1 MECLLV
7 KSDILINKNLFAN
20 RFLGWFFINF
30 LIAFM
35 INNFLNLAFKVPFAI
50 DFFIKGNF
58 LSILPIT
65 TYALAFFITFYIS
78 IRYSKNS
85 LDWDSE
91 NLHKF
96 NIYFIRSC
104 FWSVLF
110 IGSID
115 VIIAFMRVEE
125 VSDLLFN
132 DNIVRALKKP
142 SFVCTYLHIPL
153 LIFGFIIGYF
163 SKTLGFTW
171 LALMIVCA
179 ELIIVITRFVFS
191 YEQSFMGDLVRYWY
205 AALFLFASA
214 YTLFED
220 GHVRVDVFYTNL
232 KDNTKSIVN
241 GVGSILLGISTCVAI
256 LFVGLNGKQSII
268 NSPILNF
275 EITQTGSIG
284 MFIKYQMAAFLAIF
298 AISMLIQF
306 VSYYFSSLAS
316 FYKNLKKS

>member
-1 MECLLV
+1 MV
-7 KSDILINKNLFAN
+7 KSSVLINKNIFAQ
-20 RFLGWFFINF
+20 RFLGWFFINM

-35 INNFLNLAFKVPFAI
+35 INNILNLAYKIPFAI
-50 DFFIKGNF
+50 ELITKNEL
-58 LSILPIT
+58 LSLLPILI
-65 TYALAFFITFYIS
+65 YLIAFGLSLFISYI
-78 IRYSKNS
+78 N
-85 LDWDSE
+85 LDKSYKWDSDLLHRF
-91 NLHKF
+91 NL
-96 NIYFIRSC
+96 YFIRSC
-104 FWSVLF
+104 FWSVLL

-115 VIIAFMRVEE
+115 VVIAFMRVEE
-125 VSDLLFN
+125 VSNMLF
-132 DNIVRALKKP
+132 DDYLVRALKKP
-142 SFVCTYLHIPL
+142 SFVCTFIHIPL
-153 LIFGFIIGYF
+153 VFVSFVIGYF

-179 ELIIVITRFVFS
+179 ELFIVITRFVFS

-232 KDNTKSIVN
+232 KSKTKSIVN
-241 GVGSILLGISTCVAI
+241 AAGSILLGISTCIAI
-256 LFVGLNGKQSII
+256 LFVGFNGKQSII

-284 MFIKYQMAAFLAIF
+284 MFVKYQLAAFLGVF

-306 VSYYFSSLAS
+306 ISYYFSSLS
-316 FYKNLKKS
+316 KMNELKES

>member
-1 MECLLV
+1 MV
-7 KSDILINKNLFAN
+7 KSNVLINKNLFAN
-20 RFLGWFFINF
+20 RFLGWFLINT
-30 LIAFM
+30 LVAFM
-35 INNFLNLAFKVPFAI
+35 INNVLYLAFNIPFAVDFI
-50 DFFIKGNF
+50 LKNDIYAIIPTLIYLTAFGFSFFI
-58 LSILPIT
+58 
-65 TYALAFFITFYIS
+65 AL
-78 IRYSKNS
+78 KNS
-85 LDWDSE
+85 HKSYVWDSDLLHRF
-91 NLHKF
+91 NL
-96 NIYFIRSC
+96 YFIRSC
-104 FWSVLF
+104 FWSVFL

-125 VSDLLFN
+125 VSNMIFN
-132 DNIVRALKKP
+132 DELVRALKKP
-142 SFVCTYLHIPL
+142 SFVCTFVHIPL
-153 LIFGFIIGYF
+153 VFISFVIGYF

-232 KDNTKSIVN
+232 KVKTKSFVN
-241 GVGSILLGISTCVAI
+241 AIGSIFLGISTCIAI
-256 LFVGLNGKQSII
+256 LFVGFNGKQSII

-275 EITQTGSIG
+275 EITQTGSVG
-284 MFIKYQMAAFLAIF
+284 MFVKYQLAAFLGIF

-306 VSYYFSSLAS
+306 VSYYFSSLA
-316 FYKNLKKS
+316 KMNELKES

>member
-1 MECLLV
+1 MENLLV
-7 KSDILINKNLFAN
+7 KSNVLINKNLFAN
-20 RFLGWFFINF
+20 RFLGWFLINT
-30 LIAFM
+30 LVAFM
-35 INNFLNLAFKVPFAI
+35 INNVLYLAFNIPFAVDFI
-50 DFFIKGNF
+50 FKNDIHAIIPTLIYLTAFGFSFFI
-58 LSILPIT
+58 
-65 TYALAFFITFYIS
+65 AL
-78 IRYSKNS
+78 KNS
-85 LDWDSE
+85 HKSYIWDSDLLHRF
-91 NLHKF
+91 NL
-96 NIYFIRSC
+96 YFIRSC
-104 FWSVLF
+104 FWSVFL

-125 VSDLLFN
+125 ISNMIFN
-132 DNIVRALKKP
+132 DELVRALKKP
-142 SFVCTYLHIPL
+142 SFVCTFVHIPL
-153 LIFGFIIGYF
+153 VFISFVIGYF

-232 KDNTKSIVN
+232 KVKTKSFVN
-241 GVGSILLGISTCVAI
+241 AIGSIFLGISTCIAI
-256 LFVGLNGKQSII
+256 LFVGFNGKQSII

-275 EITQTGSIG
+275 EITQTGSVG
-284 MFIKYQMAAFLAIF
+284 MFVKYQLAAFLGIF

-306 VSYYFSSLAS
+306 VSYYFSSLA
-316 FYKNLKKS
+316 KMNELKES

>member
-1 MECLLV
+1 MV
-7 KSDILINKNLFAN
+7 KSSVLINKNIFAQ
-20 RFLGWFFINF
+20 RFLGWFFINM

-35 INNFLNLAFKVPFAI
+35 INNILNLAYKIPFAI
-50 DFFIKGNF
+50 ELITKNEL
-58 LSILPIT
+58 LSLLPILI
-65 TYALAFFITFYIS
+65 YLIAFGLSLFISYI
-78 IRYSKNS
+78 N
-85 LDWDSE
+85 LDKSYKWDSDLLHRF
-91 NLHKF
+91 NL
-96 NIYFIRSC
+96 YFIRSC
-104 FWSVLF
+104 FWSVLL

-125 VSDLLFN
+125 VSNMLF
-132 DNIVRALKKP
+132 DDYLVRALKKP
-142 SFVCTYLHIPL
+142 SFVCTFIHIPL
-153 LIFGFIIGYF
+153 VFVSFVIGYF

-179 ELIIVITRFVFS
+179 ELFIVITRFVFS

-220 GHVRVDVFYTNL
+220 GHVRVAVFYTNL
-232 KDNTKSIVN
+232 KSKTKSIVN
-241 GVGSILLGISTCVAI
+241 AAGSILLGISTCIAI
-256 LFVGLNGKQSII
+256 LFVGFNGKQSII

-284 MFIKYQMAAFLAIF
+284 MFVKYQLAAFLGVF

-306 VSYYFSSLAS
+306 ISYYFSSLS
-316 FYKNLKKS
+316 KMNELKES

>member
-1 MECLLV
+1 MV
-7 KSDILINKNLFAN
+7 KSSVLINKNIFAQ
-20 RFLGWFFINF
+20 RFLGWFFINM

-35 INNFLNLAFKVPFAI
+35 INNILNLAYKIPFAI
-50 DFFIKGNF
+50 ELITKNELLSLLPVLIYLVAFGLSLFI
-58 LSILPIT
+58 S
-65 TYALAFFITFYIS
+65 YI
-78 IRYSKNS
+78 N
-85 LDWDSE
+85 LDKSYKWDSDLLHRF
-91 NLHKF
+91 NL
-96 NIYFIRSC
+96 YFIRSC
-104 FWSVLF
+104 FWSVLL

-115 VIIAFMRVEE
+115 VVIAFMRVEE
-125 VSDLLFN
+125 VSNMLF
-132 DNIVRALKKP
+132 DDYLVRALKKP
-142 SFVCTYLHIPL
+142 SFVCTFIHIPL
-153 LIFGFIIGYF
+153 VFVSFVIGYF

-179 ELIIVITRFVFS
+179 ELFIVITRFVFS

-232 KDNTKSIVN
+232 KSKTKSIVN
-241 GVGSILLGISTCVAI
+241 AAGSILLGISTCIAI
-256 LFVGLNGKQSII
+256 LFVGFNGKQSII

-284 MFIKYQMAAFLAIF
+284 MFVKYQLAAFLGVF

-306 VSYYFSSLAS
+306 ISYYFSSLS
-316 FYKNLKKS
+316 KMNELKES

>member
-1 MECLLV
+1 MV
-7 KSDILINKNLFAN
+7 KSSVLINKNIFAQ
-20 RFLGWFFINF
+20 RFLGWFFINM

-35 INNFLNLAFKVPFAI
+35 INNILNLAYKIPFAI
-50 DFFIKGNF
+50 ELITKNEL
-58 LSILPIT
+58 LSLLPILI
-65 TYALAFFITFYIS
+65 YLVAFGLSLFISYI
-78 IRYSKNS
+78 N
-85 LDWDSE
+85 LDKSYKWDSDLLHRF
-91 NLHKF
+91 NL
-96 NIYFIRSC
+96 YFIRSC
-104 FWSVLF
+104 FWSVLL

-125 VSDLLFN
+125 VSNMLFDDYLL
-132 DNIVRALKKP
+132 RALKKP
-142 SFVCTYLHIPL
+142 SFVCTFIHIPL
-153 LIFGFIIGYF
+153 VFVSFVIGYF

-179 ELIIVITRFVFS
+179 ELFIVITRFVFS

-220 GHVRVDVFYTNL
+220 GHVRVDVFYANL
-232 KDNTKSIVN
+232 KSKTKSIIN
-241 GVGSILLGISTCVAI
+241 AAGSILLGISTCIAI
-256 LFVGLNGKQSII
+256 LFVGFNGKQSII

-284 MFIKYQMAAFLAIF
+284 MFVKYQLAAFLGVF

-306 VSYYFSSLAS
+306 ISYYFSSLS
-316 FYKNLKKS
+316 KMNELKES

>member
-1 MECLLV
+1 MV
-7 KSDILINKNLFAN
+7 KSSVLINKNIFAQ
-20 RFLGWFFINF
+20 RFLGWFFINM

-35 INNFLNLAFKVPFAI
+35 INNILNLAYKIPFAI
-50 DFFIKGNF
+50 ELITKNEL
-58 LSILPIT
+58 LSLLPILI
-65 TYALAFFITFYIS
+65 YLVAFGLSLFISYI
-78 IRYSKNS
+78 N
-85 LDWDSE
+85 LDKSYKWDSDLLHRF
-91 NLHKF
+91 NL
-96 NIYFIRSC
+96 YFIRSC
-104 FWSVLF
+104 FWSVLL

-115 VIIAFMRVEE
+115 VVIAFMRVEE
-125 VSDLLFN
+125 VSNMLF
-132 DNIVRALKKP
+132 DDYLVRALKKP
-142 SFVCTYLHIPL
+142 SFVCTFIHIPL
-153 LIFGFIIGYF
+153 VFVSFVIGYF

-179 ELIIVITRFVFS
+179 ELLIVITRFVFS

-232 KDNTKSIVN
+232 KSKTKSIVN
-241 GVGSILLGISTCVAI
+241 ASGSILLGISTCVAI
-256 LFVGLNGKQSII
+256 LFVGFNGKQSII

-284 MFIKYQMAAFLAIF
+284 MFVKYQLAAFLGVF

-306 VSYYFSSLAS
+306 ISYYFSSLS
-316 FYKNLKKS
+316 KMNELKES

>member
-1 MECLLV
+1 MENLLV
-7 KSDILINKNLFAN
+7 KSNILINKNLFAN
-20 RFLGWFFINF
+20 RFLGWFLINT
-30 LIAFM
+30 LVAFM
-35 INNFLNLAFKVPFAI
+35 INNVLYLAFNIPFAVDFI
-50 DFFIKGNF
+50 FKNDIYSIIPTLIYLTAFGFSFFI
-58 LSILPIT
+58 
-65 TYALAFFITFYIS
+65 AL
-78 IRYSKNS
+78 KNS
-85 LDWDSE
+85 HKSYIWDSDLLHRF
-91 NLHKF
+91 NL
-96 NIYFIRSC
+96 YFIRSC
-104 FWSVLF
+104 FWSVFL

-125 VSDLLFN
+125 VSNMIFN
-132 DNIVRALKKP
+132 DELVRALKKP
-142 SFVCTYLHIPL
+142 SFVCTFVHIPL
-153 LIFGFIIGYF
+153 VFISFVIGYF

-232 KDNTKSIVN
+232 KVKTKSFVN
-241 GVGSILLGISTCVAI
+241 AIGSIFLGISTCIAI
-256 LFVGLNGKQSII
+256 LFVGFNGKQSII

-275 EITQTGSIG
+275 EITQTGSVG
-284 MFIKYQMAAFLAIF
+284 MFVKYQLAAFLGIF

-306 VSYYFSSLAS
+306 VSYYFSSLA
-316 FYKNLKKS
+316 KMNELKES

>member
-1 MECLLV
+1 MV
-7 KSDILINKNLFAN
+7 KSSVLINKNIFAQ
-20 RFLGWFFINF
+20 RFLGWFFINM

-35 INNFLNLAFKVPFAI
+35 INNILNLAYKIPFAI
-50 DFFIKGNF
+50 ELITKNELLSLIPILIYLVAFGLSLFI
-58 LSILPIT
+58 S
-65 TYALAFFITFYIS
+65 YI
-78 IRYSKNS
+78 N
-85 LDWDSE
+85 LDKSYKWDSDLLHRF
-91 NLHKF
+91 NL
-96 NIYFIRSC
+96 YFIRSC
-104 FWSVLF
+104 FWSVLL

-125 VSDLLFN
+125 VSNMLF
-132 DNIVRALKKP
+132 DDYLVRALKKP
-142 SFVCTYLHIPL
+142 SFVCTFIHITL
-153 LIFGFIIGYF
+153 VFVSFVIGYF

-179 ELIIVITRFVFS
+179 ELFIVITRFVFS

-220 GHVRVDVFYTNL
+220 GNVRVDVFYANL
-232 KDNTKSIVN
+232 KSKTKSIIN
-241 GVGSILLGISTCVAI
+241 AAGSIFLGISTCIAI
-256 LFVGLNGKQSII
+256 LFVGFNGKQSII

-284 MFIKYQMAAFLAIF
+284 MFVKYQLAAFLGVF

-306 VSYYFSSLAS
+306 ISYYFSSLS
-316 FYKNLKKS
+316 KMNELKES

>member
-1 MECLLV
+1 MV
-7 KSDILINKNLFAN
+7 KSSVLINKNIFAQ
-20 RFLGWFFINF
+20 RFLGWFFINM

-35 INNFLNLAFKVPFAI
+35 INNILNLAYKIPFAI
-50 DFFIKGNF
+50 ELITKNELLSLLPVLIYLVAFGLSLFI
-58 LSILPIT
+58 S
-65 TYALAFFITFYIS
+65 YI
-78 IRYSKNS
+78 N
-85 LDWDSE
+85 LDKSYKWDSDLLHRF
-91 NLHKF
+91 NL
-96 NIYFIRSC
+96 YFIRSC
-104 FWSVLF
+104 FWSVLL

-125 VSDLLFN
+125 VSNMLF
-132 DNIVRALKKP
+132 DDYLVRALKKP
-142 SFVCTYLHIPL
+142 SFVCTFIHIPL
-153 LIFGFIIGYF
+153 FFVSFVIGYF

-179 ELIIVITRFVFS
+179 ELFIVITRFVFS

-220 GHVRVDVFYTNL
+220 GHVRVDVFYANL
-232 KDNTKSIVN
+232 KSKTKSIVN
-241 GVGSILLGISTCVAI
+241 AAGSILLGISTCIAI
-256 LFVGLNGKQSII
+256 LFVGFNGKQSII

-284 MFIKYQMAAFLAIF
+284 MFVKYQLAAFLGVF

-306 VSYYFSSLAS
+306 ISYYFSSLS
-316 FYKNLKKS
+316 KMNELKES

>member
-1 MECLLV
+1 VENYLV
-7 KSDILINKNLFAN
+7 KSSVLINKNIFAQ
-20 RFLGWFFINF
+20 RFLGWFFINM

-35 INNFLNLAFKVPFAI
+35 INNILNLAYKIPFAI
-50 DFFIKGNF
+50 ELITKNEL
-58 LSILPIT
+58 LSLLPILI
-65 TYALAFFITFYIS
+65 YLVAFSLSLFISYI
-78 IRYSKNS
+78 N
-85 LDWDSE
+85 LDKSYKWDSDLLHRF
-91 NLHKF
+91 NL
-96 NIYFIRSC
+96 YFIRSC
-104 FWSVLF
+104 FWSVLL

-125 VSDLLFN
+125 VSNMLF
-132 DNIVRALKKP
+132 DDYLVRALKKP
-142 SFVCTYLHIPL
+142 SFVCTFIHIPL
-153 LIFGFIIGYF
+153 VFVSFVIGYF

-179 ELIIVITRFVFS
+179 ELFIVITRFVFS

-220 GHVRVDVFYTNL
+220 GHVRVDVFYANL
-232 KDNTKSIVN
+232 KSKTKSIIN
-241 GVGSILLGISTCVAI
+241 AAGSILLGISTCIAI
-256 LFVGLNGKQSII
+256 LFVGFNGKQSII

-284 MFIKYQMAAFLAIF
+284 MFVKYQLAAFLGVF

-306 VSYYFSSLAS
+306 ISYYFSSLS
-316 FYKNLKKS
+316 KMNELKES

>member
-1 MECLLV
+1 MV
-7 KSDILINKNLFAN
+7 KSSVLINKNIFAQ
-20 RFLGWFFINF
+20 RFLGWFFINM

-35 INNFLNLAFKVPFAI
+35 INNILNLAYKIPFAI
-50 DFFIKGNF
+50 ELITKNEL
-58 LSILPIT
+58 LSLLPILI
-65 TYALAFFITFYIS
+65 YLIAFGLSLFISYI
-78 IRYSKNS
+78 N
-85 LDWDSE
+85 LDKSYKWDSDLLHRF
-91 NLHKF
+91 NL
-96 NIYFIRSC
+96 YFIRSC
-104 FWSVLF
+104 FWSVLL

-125 VSDLLFN
+125 VSNMLF
-132 DNIVRALKKP
+132 DDYLVRALKKP
-142 SFVCTYLHIPL
+142 SFVCTFIHIPL
-153 LIFGFIIGYF
+153 VFVSFVIGYF

-179 ELIIVITRFVFS
+179 ELFIVITRFVFS

-232 KDNTKSIVN
+232 KSKTKSIVN
-241 GVGSILLGISTCVAI
+241 ATGSILLGISTCIAI
-256 LFVGLNGKQSII
+256 LFVGFNGKQSII

-284 MFIKYQMAAFLAIF
+284 MFVKYQLAAFLGVF

-306 VSYYFSSLAS
+306 ISYYFSSLS
-316 FYKNLKKS
+316 KMNELKES

>member
-1 MECLLV
+1 MV
-7 KSDILINKNLFAN
+7 KSSVLINKNIFAQ
-20 RFLGWFFINF
+20 RFLGWFFINM

-35 INNFLNLAFKVPFAI
+35 INNFLNLAYKIPFAI
-50 DFFIKGNF
+50 ELITKNEL
-58 LSILPIT
+58 LSLLPISI
-65 TYALAFFITFYIS
+65 YLIAFGLSLFISYI
-78 IRYSKNS
+78 N
-85 LDWDSE
+85 LDKSYKWDSDLLHRF
-91 NLHKF
+91 NL
-96 NIYFIRSC
+96 YFIRSC
-104 FWSVLF
+104 FWSVLL

-115 VIIAFMRVEE
+115 VVIAFMRVEE
-125 VSDLLFN
+125 VSNMLF
-132 DNIVRALKKP
+132 DDYLVRALKKP
-142 SFVCTYLHIPL
+142 SFVCTFIHIPL
-153 LIFGFIIGYF
+153 VFVSFVIGYF

-179 ELIIVITRFVFS
+179 ELFIVITRFVFS

-232 KDNTKSIVN
+232 KSKTKSIVN
-241 GVGSILLGISTCVAI
+241 AAGSILLGISTCIAI
-256 LFVGLNGKQSII
+256 LFVGFNGKQSII

-284 MFIKYQMAAFLAIF
+284 MFVKYQLAAFLGVF

-306 VSYYFSSLAS
+306 ISYYFSSLS
-316 FYKNLKKS
+316 KMNELKES

>member
-1 MECLLV
+1 MENLLV
-7 KSDILINKNLFAN
+7 KSNVLINKNLFAN
-20 RFLGWFFINF
+20 RFLGWFLINT
-30 LIAFM
+30 LVAFM
-35 INNFLNLAFKVPFAI
+35 INNVLYLAFNIPFAVDFI
-50 DFFIKGNF
+50 FKNDVYAIIPTLIYLTAFGFSFFI
-58 LSILPIT
+58 
-65 TYALAFFITFYIS
+65 AL
-78 IRYSKNS
+78 KNS
-85 LDWDSE
+85 HKSYIWDSDLLHRF
-91 NLHKF
+91 NL
-96 NIYFIRSC
+96 YFIRSC
-104 FWSVLF
+104 FWSVFL

-125 VSDLLFN
+125 VSNMIFN
-132 DNIVRALKKP
+132 DELVRALKKP
-142 SFVCTYLHIPL
+142 SFVCTFVHIPL
-153 LIFGFIIGYF
+153 VFISFVIGYF

-232 KDNTKSIVN
+232 KVKTKSFVN
-241 GVGSILLGISTCVAI
+241 AIGSIFLGISTCIAI
-256 LFVGLNGKQSII
+256 LFVGFNGKQSII

-275 EITQTGSIG
+275 EITQTGSVG
-284 MFIKYQMAAFLAIF
+284 MFVKYQLAAFLGIF

-306 VSYYFSSLAS
+306 VSYYFSSLA
-316 FYKNLKKS
+316 KMNELKES

>member
-1 MECLLV
+1 MENLLV
-7 KSDILINKNLFAN
+7 KSNVLINKNLFAN
-20 RFLGWFFINF
+20 RFLGWFLINT
-30 LIAFM
+30 LVAFM
-35 INNFLNLAFKVPFAI
+35 INNVLYLAFNIPFAVDFI
-50 DFFIKGNF
+50 LKNDIYAIIPTLIYLTAFGFSFFI
-58 LSILPIT
+58 
-65 TYALAFFITFYIS
+65 AL
-78 IRYSKNS
+78 KNS
-85 LDWDSE
+85 HKSYVWDSDLLHRF
-91 NLHKF
+91 NL
-96 NIYFIRSC
+96 YFIRSC
-104 FWSVLF
+104 FWSVFL

-125 VSDLLFN
+125 VSNMIFN
-132 DNIVRALKKP
+132 DELVRALKKP
-142 SFVCTYLHIPL
+142 SFVCTFVHIPL
-153 LIFGFIIGYF
+153 VFISFVIGYF

-232 KDNTKSIVN
+232 KVKTKSFVN
-241 GVGSILLGISTCVAI
+241 AIGSIFLGISTCIAI
-256 LFVGLNGKQSII
+256 LFVGFNGKQSII

-275 EITQTGSIG
+275 EITQTGSVG
-284 MFIKYQMAAFLAIF
+284 MFVKYQLAAFLGIF

-306 VSYYFSSLAS
+306 VSYYFSSLA
-316 FYKNLKKS
+316 KMNELKES

>member
-1 MECLLV
+1 MENLLV
-7 KSDILINKNLFAN
+7 KSNVLINKNLFAN
-20 RFLGWFFINF
+20 RFLGWFLINT
-30 LIAFM
+30 LVAFM
-35 INNFLNLAFKVPFAI
+35 INNVLYLAFNIPFAVDFI
-50 DFFIKGNF
+50 FKNDIYAIIPTLIYLTAFGFSFFI
-58 LSILPIT
+58 
-65 TYALAFFITFYIS
+65 AF
-78 IRYSKNS
+78 KNS
-85 LDWDSE
+85 HKSYVWDSDLLHRF
-91 NLHKF
+91 NL
-96 NIYFIRSC
+96 YFIRSC
-104 FWSVLF
+104 FWSVFL

-125 VSDLLFN
+125 VSNMIFN
-132 DNIVRALKKP
+132 DELVRALKKP
-142 SFVCTYLHIPL
+142 SFVCTFVHIPL
-153 LIFGFIIGYF
+153 VFISFVIGYF

-232 KDNTKSIVN
+232 KVKTKSFVN
-241 GVGSILLGISTCVAI
+241 AIGSIFLGISTCIAI
-256 LFVGLNGKQSII
+256 LFVGFNGKQSII

-275 EITQTGSIG
+275 EITQTGSVG
-284 MFIKYQMAAFLAIF
+284 MFVKYQLAAFLGIF

-306 VSYYFSSLAS
+306 VSYYFSSLA
-316 FYKNLKKS
+316 KMNELKES